1 MVDVNKTMPPM
12 GGWGEITALPRPVAD
27 SPVADRVGSYRAT
40 RRLNNGGHEQNHA
53 ADGLVG

>member
-27 SPVADRVGSYRAT
+27 SPVADRVGSYRAFEMGWAMM
-40 RRLNNGGHEQNHA
+40 GGR
-53 ADGLVG
+53 